1 MTIEQLAEKIGGNLW
16 TKGSLKRIYLD
27 RGYNTKKMQTKTF
40 IWQNEDGEFLVSC
53 RIECPSQP
61 YEWINSQQEI
71 VKESVYEDLEKILS
85 EKAFVITNEKG
96 EVCDDSGNSVEL
108 NHYSVKVFYSKE
120 KAEEYI
126 DEEESVNLSYKEFDK
141 EWLEQEVDR
150 LDEIERANKNSQ
162 NIEQ

>member
-61 YEWINSQQEI
+61 YEWINSQQEK

-96 EVCDDSGNSVEL
+96 EVCDEDGKPIEL
-108 NHYSVKVFYSKE
+108 NHWARKVFYSKE
-120 KAEEYI
+120 KAEKYI
-126 DEEESVNLSYKEFDK
+126 DEEEYINLSYKEVDK
-141 EWLEQEVDR
+141 EWLKQEIDR
-150 LDEIERANKNSQ
+150 LNQIEWANKNLKT
-162 NIEQ
+162 IEQ